1 MLIESCDKAC
11 SGTNL
16 NHLKIKHLINSGGCR
31 MTKVY
36 KVGVIG
42 LGAIGERL
50 IQSFGQYP
58 RTEVVA
64 VCDHVKERVESMQK
78 KLGGINGYSSHLDML
93 NGEKLDIVYVAVPPK
108 YHHSIALDVM
118 SKGIHILC
126 EKPLANS
133 LEEAL
138 EMKNIAQEAG
148 IVHAMNFP
156 LNYSSGANAFAKR
169 IKENYI
175 GRLRRVELTMK
186 FPGWPR
192 YWQQND
198 WIASKEQGGFVLEVG
213 VHFIQQA
220 QRIFGSLK
228 YKDGQLE
235 FPEDPTKSEIGVFA
249 TIELEDGTPFIIN
262 GISEVAGEERI
273 AFTAYGTEGTLSLVN
288 WGTLEGGK
296 LLEPIAEIATDDVV
310 PSSLLENIVKALN
323 GEEANVY
330 DFNAGYEAQVI
341 LEKLRGK

>member
-1 MLIESCDKAC
+1 
-11 SGTNL
+11 
-16 NHLKIKHLINSGGCR
+16 

-50 IQSFGQYP
+50 IQSFGQNP
-58 RTEVVA
+58 QTKVVA
-64 VCDHVKERVESMQK
+64 VCDQVKDRVDFMLE
-78 KLGGINGYSSHLDML
+78 KLGGINGYTSHLQMLTDEELDM
-93 NGEKLDIVYVAVPPK
+93 VYIAVPPK
-108 YHHSIALDVM
+108 YHHPIALDVM

-138 EMKNIAQEAG
+138 EMKNKAKEAG
-148 IVHAMNFP
+148 IFHAMNFP
-156 LNYSSGANAFAKR
+156 LNYSPGANAFAKR
-169 IKENYI
+169 IKGNYI
-175 GRLRRVELTMK
+175 GRLRRVELTMQ
-186 FPGWPR
+186 FPRWPR
-192 YWQQND
+192 YWQQNE
-198 WIASKEQGGFVLEVG
+198 WIASREQGGFVLEVG

-228 YKDGQLE
+228 FKDGQLE
-235 FPEDPTKSEIGVFA
+235 FPEDATKSEIGVNA
-249 TIELEDGTPFIIN
+249 RLELEDGTPFIIN
-262 GISEVAGEERI
+262 GISDVAGEERI
-273 AFTAYGTEGTLSLVN
+273 TFTAYGTEGTLSLVN

-296 LLEPIAEIATDDVV
+296 LGEPIAKIDTDDVV
-310 PSSLLENIVKALN
+310 TLSLLENIVKALN

-341 LEKLRGK
+341 LEKLRG